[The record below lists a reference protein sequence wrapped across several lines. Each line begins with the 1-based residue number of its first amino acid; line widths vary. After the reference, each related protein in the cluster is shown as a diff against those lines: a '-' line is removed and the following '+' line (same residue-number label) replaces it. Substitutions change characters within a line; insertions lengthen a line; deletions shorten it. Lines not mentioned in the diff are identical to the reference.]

1 MHRGVIVNVGP
12 MNNVSSLSSLLH
24 WHIVN
29 KICTTRRVI
38 SVISHCIWIKSVLS
52 TCPENNV
59 ANDMQFIVNLKPAAV
74 FIVNNWDIWMN
85 QQGSCVTWTTEEER
99 VANGNKV
106 LDAFVE
112 DIKTIKS
119 VGTKVYVT
127 NLNVFGEKFN
137 PASMYSA
144 FGVVEE
150 RLKPVKRSEFRSQY
164 KELIDRVE
172 SRIKSTGATMIDL
185 SDDYCYNDSCE
196 VIDRYGNPIMK
207 DSNHFRPFYAPAY
220 SFSMDQVYDGL

>member
-1 MHRGVIVNVGP
+1 MNARDGVP
-12 MNNVSSLSSLLH
+12 FL
-24 WHIVN
+24 
-29 KICTTRRVI
+29 R
-38 SVISHCIWIKSVLS
+38 
-52 TCPENNV
+52 CPTHAKACPPNQAENDV
-59 ANDMQFIVNLKPAAV
+59 KMVVNLKPAAV

-106 LDAFVE
+106 LDALAE
-112 DIKTIKS
+112 DVKTIMS
-119 VGTKVYVT
+119 KVYVPT
-127 NLNVFGEKFN
+127 VEVSGEKFN
-137 PASMYSA
+137 PASIYSA